1 MPQERVDDGG
11 ASGSGAQDPRALRS
25 GAAMRGALLA
35 LLECKS
41 FEQITIR
48 EIAAKA
54 GIGYATFF
62 RHHPSKEAL
71 LNHIAANEIERLVAL
86 TLPALDVKHGRAACQ
101 ALCRY
106 VDAHRPLWSVL
117 LTGGAAGTMR
127 EAFIGVAQRVAP
139 HVAEAPAWLPVELGI
154 VHASSAIV
162 EILAW
167 WLRQA
172 EPLRVERI
180 AEILDRL
187 VIAPV
192 AAP

>member
-1 MPQERVDDGG
+1 MERNLAGRAETVLAG
-11 ASGSGAQDPRALRS
+11 QDPRAVRS
-25 GAAMRGALLA
+25 GMAMRAALLD
-35 LLECKS
+35 LLEIKPL
-41 FEQITIR
+41 EQITIR
-48 EIAAKA
+48 EIAARA

-71 LNHIAANEIERLVAL
+71 LNHIAADEIEGLVAL
-86 TLPALDVKHGRAACQ
+86 TLPALDGTVSRGACS
-101 ALCRY
+101 ALCQY
-106 VDAHRPLWSVL
+106 VDGHRLLWSVL
-117 LTGGAAGTMR
+117 LNGGAAGTMR
-127 EAFIGVAQRVAP
+127 EAFISVALRLAAEWPRAP
-139 HVAEAPAWLPVELGI
+139 TWLPVELGV

-172 EPLRVERI
+172 EPLSAEAI

-192 AAP
+192 VGA

>member
-1 MPQERVDDGG
+1 MAEQSEM
-11 ASGSGAQDPRALRS
+11 ASLGVSPGQDPRALRS

-35 LLECKS
+35 LLESKP

-71 LNHIAANEIERLVAL
+71 LSHIAADEMERLVAL
-86 TLPALDVKHGRAACQ
+86 ALPALNAADTDAACQ
-101 ALCRY
+101 ALCRH
-106 VDAHRPLWSVL
+106 VDAHRALWAIL
-117 LTGGAAGTMR
+117 LTGGAAATMR
-127 EAFIGVAQRVAP
+127 EAFMAVSRRVA
-139 HVAEAPAWLPVELGI
+139 ADFREAPSWLPVELGI
-154 VHASSAIV
+154 IHASSAMV

-172 EPLRVERI
+172 EPLGVERV
-180 AEILDRL
+180 AEILNRL

-192 AAP
+192 TAD

>member
-1 MPQERVDDGG
+1 MWQGRMAERDET
-11 ASGSGAQDPRALRS
+11 GSPGQDPRALRS
-25 GAAMRGALLA
+25 GAAMRSALLA
-35 LLECKS
+35 LLESKP

-71 LNHIAANEIERLVAL
+71 LSHIAADELERLVAL
-86 TLPALDVKHGRAACQ
+86 ALPLLNAANGEAACL

-106 VDAHRPLWSVL
+106 VEAHRALWAIL
-117 LTGGAAGTMR
+117 LTGGAAATLR
-127 EAFIGVAQRVAP
+127 EAFMGVSRRVA
-139 HVAEAPAWLPVELGI
+139 ADFREAPPWLPVELGI
-154 VHASSAIV
+154 IHASGAIV

-167 WLRQA
+167 WLRQDT
-172 EPLRVERI
+172 PLSVERV
-180 AEILDRL
+180 AEILNRL

-192 AAP
+192 TAD